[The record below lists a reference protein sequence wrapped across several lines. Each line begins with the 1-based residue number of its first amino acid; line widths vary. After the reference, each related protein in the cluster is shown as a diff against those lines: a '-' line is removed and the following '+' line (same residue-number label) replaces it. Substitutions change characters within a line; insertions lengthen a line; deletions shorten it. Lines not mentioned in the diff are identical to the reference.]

1 MNKEDLLKTP
11 RGRAIIK
18 LGIYLVFFI
27 IVAFLFHA
35 GSSDTSTPNKE
46 VPKKDAMEVYS
57 DMTNYEYT
65 YQYNDLLMSGKVY
78 RDKIYF
84 EMNEDAYYVNENVYK
99 VDKETNEIEPV
110 ELDKLYYINNHI
122 ISDYIKKG
130 NIIGKNEDF
139 ENNIVSITYGVSN
152 IEGLADKL
160 SITTYE
166 KDNIIFK
173 VLLKIENNIDLE
185 DYSVSTIEINYSNM
199 DKVINFIKDFKV
211 KE

>member
-18 LGIYLVFFI
+18 LGIYLVFFV

-35 GSSDTSTPNKE
+35 GTSDISETKPE
-46 VPKKDAMEVYS
+46 VPKKTAIEVYS

-65 YQYNDLLMSGKVY
+65 YLYNDTLMSGKVY
-78 RDKIYF
+78 RNNNYF
-84 EMNEDAYYVNENVYK
+84 EIDENAYYVNENVYK
-99 VDKETNEIEPV
+99 VDKETNEIEKI
-110 ELDKLYYINNHI
+110 ELDKLYYIDNHM
-122 ISDYIKKG
+122 ISNYIEKG

-173 VLLKIENNIDLE
+173 VSLKIENNIDLE

-199 DKVINFIKDFKV
+199 DKVSNFIKDFEV

>member
-35 GSSDTSTPNKE
+35 GSGDTSTPNKE

-57 DMTNYEYT
+57 GMTNYEYT

-84 EMNEDAYYVNENVYK
+84 EINEDAYYVNENVYK